1 MAVIGCLGDV
11 VFEVSR
17 NSVLTPDNI
26 QWNSGA
32 KWEAHERHLRDPA
45 LEFVGLEA
53 DEMSFEIY
61 LSRTLGVDP
70 MKQIVKLFSYERK
83 GTLLPLVIGTHAYGR
98 YRWVITKTTRK
109 FQVTDQLGVSSVT
122 VGLSLKGY
130 TR

>member
-32 KWEAHERHLRDPA
+32 KWETHERHLRDPA

>member
-1 MAVIGCLGDV
+1 MAVVGCLGDV

>member
-1 MAVIGCLGDV
+1 MAVIGCRGDV
-11 VFEVSR
+11 VFEVSLKT
-17 NSVLTPDNI
+17 VLTMDNI

-32 KWEAHERHLRDPA
+32 KWNEHDRHLGDPA
-45 LEFVGLEA
+45 LEFAGREA

-70 MKQIVKLFSYERK
+70 MEQIIRLFSYERN
-83 GTLLPLVIGTHAYGR
+83 GTLLPLVIGTHAYGK

-109 FQVTDQLGVSSVT
+109 FQVTDQTGVSSVT
-122 VGLSLKGY
+122 VGISLKGY

>member
-17 NSVLTPDNI
+17 ETVRTIENI
-26 QWNSGA
+26 QWSSGA
-32 KWEAHERHLRDPA
+32 KWDEHDRHLGDPA
-45 LEFVGLEA
+45 LEFVGREA
-53 DEMSFEIY
+53 DEMSFDIY

-70 MKQIVKLFSYERK
+70 MKEIVTLFSYERK
-83 GTLLPLVIGTHAYGR
+83 GTLLSLVIGTHAYGK

-109 FQVTDQLGVSSVT
+109 FEVTDQTGVSSVT

>member
-1 MAVIGCLGDV
+1 MRRMKCPLKSICPG
-11 VFEVSR
+11 
-17 NSVLTPDNI
+17 
-26 QWNSGA
+26 
-32 KWEAHERHLRDPA
+32 
-45 LEFVGLEA
+45 
-53 DEMSFEIY
+53 
-61 LSRTLGVDP
+61 TLGVDP

-83 GTLLPLVIGTHAYGR
+83 GTLLPLVIGNHAYGR